1 MMHETPTT
9 AAATGIERSN
19 LCPGTLAACEQVTTL
34 ASLND
39 ALKPINMEV
48 AGAQEGPVSQVE
60 WSVRDGRS
68 LYRFTDD
75 MVWFLIVLGPQ
86 GQGRRSS
93 LHRTGA
99 FLSDAWTDRGQ
110 RLFGRPFALG

>member
-1 MMHETPTT
+1 M
-9 AAATGIERSN
+9 
-19 LCPGTLAACEQVTTL
+19 TTL

-48 AGAQEGPVSQVE
+48 RGAEDGPVSQVE

-75 MVWFLIVLGPQ
+75 MVRAAPSWPHEHCTAFVQYGCKPLFLI
-86 GQGRRSS
+86 
-93 LHRTGA
+93 
-99 FLSDAWTDRGQ
+99 
-110 RLFGRPFALG
+110 

>member
-1 MMHETPTT
+1 M
-9 AAATGIERSN
+9 
-19 LCPGTLAACEQVTTL
+19 TTL

-48 AGAQEGPVSQVE
+48 AGAQEGSVAQVE

-75 MVWFLIVLGPQ
+75 MVRSKVEGLVPGLG
-86 GQGRRSS
+86 
-93 LHRTGA
+93 
-99 FLSDAWTDRGQ
+99 
-110 RLFGRPFALG
+110 